1 MGSSVQ
7 GAAVNF
13 KKLSTLIRFS
23 LKVTKILKPE
33 STKPYNSELLFKN
46 SSCTKVAGRARNS
59 STLTRLRPKVFGSK
73 ASGLRA

>member
-23 LKVTKILKPE
+23 LRMTKILKPE
-33 STKPYNSELLFKN
+33 STKPYNSEIL
-46 SSCTKVAGRARNS
+46 
-59 STLTRLRPKVFGSK
+59 
-73 ASGLRA
+73 